1 MHQVAV
7 EPLLDK
13 MGVKYNKKD
22 KYKGSGGKILKM
34 PEFPM
39 NIKCC

>member
-1 MHQVAV
+1 
-7 EPLLDK
+7 
-13 MGVKYNKKD
+13 MGIPYKPED
-22 KYKGSGGKILKM
+22 KYKGLNGKELQR